1 MLQVVEEVAGNFG
14 IGNFDALF
22 SLEALDANAPEPF
35 PSPISYRDA
44 IGKYLDLDA
53 TPSPAALAVFA
64 ECVEEKDPDA
74 SDRLHRL
81 AGVHS
86 WPLLPSSAALR
97 ALPLAHVPRKLI

>member
-1 MLQVVEEVAGNFG
+1 MVEEVAGNFG

-22 SLEALDANAPEPF
+22 TLEPLDVNAPEPF

-53 TPSPAALAVFA
+53 TPSPAALAAFA

-81 AGVHS
+81 AGAPHS
-86 WPLLPSSAALR
+86 LRRSSVVRGTAA
-97 ALPLAHVPRKLI
+97 